1 MLSLQDYQCIL
12 AIDRTRHF
20 GRAAE
25 SLGVTQPSLTS
36 RLRRI
41 EQALDVRLFDR
52 GRAGVSPTEAGLAF
66 LEGARRVLEAADDTA
81 QAAKR
86 AQAGLGPHLRIG
98 LTQYAAH
105 AVAPAC
111 LQAFRTRRALAR
123 ISVQEA
129 PTAALEQLLETR
141 GLDVAFVHPPLHA
154 SEVSDRLLSETHAAA
169 YNLAGRTA
177 AAPLIRYPRAEAPV
191 VMGRL
196 ARLGRDPTE
205 TGETLAEA
213 NSILGAIVLSQAGYG
228 MVYAPMDYPHPAL
241 AAGEIAGSA
250 TADLVLQ
257 TSVAWRA
264 LDRRDVIRAFVD
276 CCLETVGRRA
286 RRSGAA

>member
-1 MLSLQDYQCIL
+1 MLSLQDYRCVI

-25 SLGVTQPSLTS
+25 SLGITQPSLTS

-52 GRAGVSPTEAGLAF
+52 GRSGVSPTDAGIAF
-66 LEGARRVLEAADDTA
+66 LEGAHRVLETADDTA

-86 AQAGLGPHLRIG
+86 VQAGLGQYLRVG
-98 LTQYAAH
+98 LTAYAAY

-111 LQAFRTRRALAR
+111 LGAFRARHSLAR
-123 ISVQEA
+123 ISVHEA
-129 PTAALEQLLETR
+129 PTAALEQMLEVR
-141 GLDVAFVHPPLHA
+141 GVDVAFVHPPLHA
-154 SEVSDRLLSETHAAA
+154 SEVSERVLSETNAAG
-169 YNLAGRTA
+169 YDLTDPTKP
-177 AAPLIRYPRAEAPV
+177 APLIRYPRAEAPV
-191 VMGRL
+191 VMGKL

-205 TGETLAEA
+205 ASETLAEA

-241 AAGEIAGSA
+241 AGAEIEGSA
-250 TADLVLQ
+250 TSDLILQ
-257 TSVAWRA
+257 TSIAWRT
-264 LDRRDVIRAFVD
+264 LDRRDVVRAFVD
-276 CCLETVGRRA
+276 CCRETVGQRPDRH
-286 RRSGAA
+286 GAA